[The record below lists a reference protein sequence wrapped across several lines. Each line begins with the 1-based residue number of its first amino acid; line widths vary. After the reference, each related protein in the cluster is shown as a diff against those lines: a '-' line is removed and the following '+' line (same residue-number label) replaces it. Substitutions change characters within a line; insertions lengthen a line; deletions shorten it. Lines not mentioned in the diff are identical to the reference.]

1 MFDDYDDERY
11 ADELCETCGQPYQCD
26 EFVHEAAETEP
37 FLYDDKPVLMCEF
50 CDRCVSWVFIDA
62 YWTVFICNTEECY
75 IEAKEWSRGD
85 ILYAPL
91 VIS

>member
-1 MFDDYDDERY
+1 
-11 ADELCETCGQPYQCD
+11 
-26 EFVHEAAETEP
+26 
-37 FLYDDKPVLMCEF
+37 MCEF

-62 YWTVFICNTEECY
+62 YWTVFICNAEECY

-91 VIS
+91 VIL